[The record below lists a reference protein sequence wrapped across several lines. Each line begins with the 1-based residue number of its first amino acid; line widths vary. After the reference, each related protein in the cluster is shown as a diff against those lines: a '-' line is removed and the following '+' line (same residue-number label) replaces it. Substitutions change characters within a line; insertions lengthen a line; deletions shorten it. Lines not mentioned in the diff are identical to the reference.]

1 MHTPRRAPRFTLLES
16 SRRPSV
22 RPTMSSACSV
32 AAHGA
37 LIAGAVAMTTLAA
50 GFTEADAVS
59 AARFLYPLLQTA
71 PRPLQE
77 QVSYVGLQQA
87 PGPQESPRVFSDVA
101 LEQQPEIDTPEQTPT
116 PEDQLPQRA
125 MSELE
130 VDSTAMRD
138 PDSEGPVYPPDML
151 AKNIEGV
158 ALMRFTVG
166 VDGAV
171 ELSTIRIIMATDSA
185 FAQAARTALPRMK
198 FRPAWYSGRPV
209 AQLVEQAF
217 TFRIQKPEK
226 LHPSASIG
234 APR

>member
-1 MHTPRRAPRFTLLES
+1 MQSRMPVPRFTLLES
-16 SRRPSV
+16 ARRPNV
-22 RPTMSSACSV
+22 RPSMSAGLSV

-37 LIAGAVAMTTLAA
+37 MVAGAGVMTSLST

-77 QVSYVGLQQA
+77 QVSYVGLQAA
-87 PGPQESPRVFSDVA
+87 PAPSENPRVFADA
-101 LEQQPEIDTPEQTPT
+101 PLKQLPELENPEQAPS
-116 PEDQLPQRA
+116 PVEQEPQRA

-138 PDSEGPVYPPDML
+138 PNSEGPVYPPEML
-151 AKNIEGV
+151 EKGIEGV

-166 VDGAV
+166 ADGGVDLA
-171 ELSTIRIIMATDSA
+171 SIKIIMATDSA
-185 FAQAARTALPRMK
+185 FALAARTALPKMR

-217 TFRIQKPEK
+217 TFRIQKPAGE
-226 LHPSASIG
+226 
-234 APR
+234 